1 MIGHFACGGASGG
14 FGLSHEHACKL
25 IRQRHVSEAR
35 RSANALPR
43 GDLSPLSF
51 VRCCDKSALGVDGG
65 GWLFERDDE
74 LPLGFESGCA
84 LVLPVAG
91 NITQDCASNAD
102 NHG

>member
-1 MIGHFACGGASGG
+1 MIGHFACGSGG
-14 FGLSHEHACKL
+14 FGLSHEHDAKL

-35 RSANALPR
+35 RSANALPCC
-43 GDLSPLSF
+43 DLSPLSF
-51 VRCCDKSALGVDGG
+51 VRGCDKPALGVNGC

-84 LVLPVAG
+84 LVLPIAG
-91 NITQDCASNAD
+91 NITQHCASNAD

>member
-35 RSANALPR
+35 RSANALPS
-43 GDLSPLSF
+43 DCLSPLSF
-51 VRCCDKSALGVDGG
+51 VRGCDESALGVDGV

-74 LPLGFESGCA
+74 LPLSFDAGCA
-84 LVLPVAG
+84 LVLPIAG
-91 NITQDCASNAD
+91 NITQHRASNAD